1 MKEIFKMT
9 VKPLLPGEIKR
20 IQDKMDDDNIDH
32 VKKVNPLAKKLLAS
46 RNKISKKKRT
56 KKV

>member
-1 MKEIFKMT
+1 MKGIFKMT

-46 RNKISKKKRT
+46 RNKVSKKKRT
-56 KKV
+56 KKA